1 MASMGLSYAQVGK
14 LFGFA
19 KSTLSKWIRGQKLRK
34 GAMGG
39 EVLEMDGLWTRT
51 REGAVEMKVIRD
63 GLGNVMATFDSW
75 QKAVNAAYMSGARS
89 PRHIVSDGDLAI
101 ASAIDMT
108 YGSQTNHQLC
118 QFHLLREYLR
128 NIGDAGFSEALKLL
142 RSESVAQARIHAQH
156 AVYLSE
162 GEAEYWCEKAL
173 SKGLAHLVSG
183 QSRYKTTSLLERLNR
198 ELRRRERMGTWWN
211 PHNLLV
217 LLQRRGLVTSTT

>member
-1 MASMGLSYAQVGK
+1 
-14 LFGFA
+14 
-19 KSTLSKWIRGQKLRK
+19 
-34 GAMGG
+34 
-39 EVLEMDGLWTRT
+39 MDGLWTRT

-63 GLGNVMATFDSW
+63 DLGNVMATFDSW
-75 QKAVNAAYMSGARS
+75 QKAVNEAYMSGAHS

-142 RSESVAQARIHAQH
+142 RSESLAEARIHAEH

-173 SKGLAHLVSG
+173 SKGLAHLESG

-198 ELRRRERMGTWWN
+198 ELRRRERMGTWWS

-217 LLQRRGLVTSTT
+217 LLQRRGLITSTT

>member
-1 MASMGLSYAQVGK
+1 M
-14 LFGFA
+14 FGFA
-19 KSTLSKWIRGQKLRK
+19 KSTLSKWIKGERLRK

-51 REGAVEMKVIRD
+51 REDAVEMKVIRD
-63 GLGNVMATFDSW
+63 DLGNVMATFDSW
-75 QKAVNAAYMSGARS
+75 QETVNAAYMSGAKS
-89 PRHIVSDGDLAI
+89 PAHIVSDGDLAI

-108 YGSQTNHQLC
+108 YGNETNHQLC

-128 NIGDAGFSEALKLL
+128 NIGDSGFSEALKLL
-142 RSESVAQARIHAQH
+142 RSESMAQARIHAEH

-162 GEAEYWCEKAL
+162 GKAEYWCRKAL
-173 SKGLAHLVSG
+173 SKGLTHLASG

-217 LLQRRGLVTSTT
+217 LLQRRGLITSTT

>member
-1 MASMGLSYAQVGK
+1 MGLSYTQVGK
-14 LFGFA
+14 MFGFA
-19 KSTLSKWIRGQKLRK
+19 KSTLSKWIRGEKLRK

-63 GLGNVMATFDSW
+63 DLGNVIATFDSW
-75 QKAVNAAYMSGARS
+75 QEAVNAAYMGGARS
-89 PRHIVSDGDLAI
+89 PEHIVSDGDLAI

-108 YGSQTNHQLC
+108 YGNRTNHQLC

-128 NIGDAGFSEALKLL
+128 NIGDSGFSEALKLL
-142 RSESVAQARIHAQH
+142 RSENVAEARIHAQH
-156 AVYLSE
+156 AVCLSE

-173 SKGLAHLVSG
+173 RKGLAHLASG

-217 LLQRRGLVTSTT
+217 LLQRRGLITSTT